1 MVNDISFIPDK
12 EYFRI
17 GEVAQLV
24 GVETYVLR
32 YWETEFNSIKPVR
45 PFSNQR
51 LYRRKDVELILLI
64 KDLLYQQKYTIEGAR
79 EKIKS
84 LSHPAQPVESNSDK
98 DKLKFIDEIRD
109 DLNDL
114 KQFLKKVV

>member
-1 MVNDISFIPDK
+1 MGNDASLIPDK

-17 GEVAQLV
+17 GEVARLI

-64 KDLLYQQKYTIEGAR
+64 QDLLYRQKYTIEGAR

-84 LSHPAQPVESNSDK
+84 LNNPAQPADRKVDK
-98 DKLKFIDEIRD
+98 DKLKFIDEIRK

-114 KQFLKKVV
+114 KQFLEN

>member
-1 MVNDISFIPDK
+1 MGIDASLIPDK

-17 GEVAQLV
+17 GEVARLI

-51 LYRRKDVELILLI
+51 LYKRKDVELILLI
-64 KDLLYQQKYTIEGAR
+64 QDLLYRQKYTIEGAR
-79 EKIKS
+79 EKIRS
-84 LSHPAQPVESNSDK
+84 LNHPAQPANRNMDK
-98 DKLKFIDEIRD
+98 DKLKFIDEIRN
-109 DLNDL
+109 DLKDL
-114 KQFLKKVV
+114 KQFLEK